1 MIGLIVALQDEISY
15 FLANNNHYKI
25 KRINNTNYYIFKI
38 QGKEFVLVFS
48 DVGLVNA
55 AMATTALIDHFEV
68 NFIVNLGS
76 CGTNH
81 PEAKLLQAYV
91 INSVQYMNVDLTAF
105 GYEKNQIPR
114 KPVSFLSH
122 KNLSA
127 ELAEWLET
135 TELPCA
141 SSDMFIDHEQHT
153 LIKSIKPSL
162 IDMELA
168 AIAHVAHAHFI
179 EWISIKCVSDSLI
192 TCQKTSQSHQENLH
206 AINTFFQD
214 KLLAIIGMVETYV
227 EID

>member
-15 FLANNNHYKI
+15 FLANNSHYKI
-25 KRINNTNYYIFKI
+25 KRFNNTNYYVFKM
-38 QGKEFVLVFS
+38 QSKEFVLVFS

-55 AMATTALIDHFEV
+55 AMATTALIDHFDV
-68 NFIVNLGS
+68 SFIINLGS

-81 PEAKLLQAYV
+81 PDAKVLKPYV
-91 INSVQYMNVDLTAF
+91 VNSAQYMNVDLTAF

-114 KPVSFLSH
+114 KPVNFLPH
-122 KNLSA
+122 KNLSYQ
-127 ELAEWLET
+127 LAQLLQT

-141 SSDMFIDHEQHT
+141 SSDMFVDHEQHA

-214 KLLAIIGMVETYV
+214 KLLAIIETVDNYV
-227 EID
+227 EDN